1 MIYINEYPLSI
12 QYYVFSILK
21 INNGYILPQNSH
33 IFFFKG
39 IYSILMS

>member
-1 MIYINEYPLSI
+1 MIYINEFPLSI
-12 QYYVFSILK
+12 QYVFSILK

-33 IFFFKG
+33 IFFKG